1 MPWRE
6 TDVMDQRIK
15 FVAQALGERLN
26 FSHLCAEYGVA
37 RSTGYRWLNRYH
49 EVGQFSLLGE
59 RSRRPHHSPGKT
71 PHEIEERVIDLR
83 KRFGWG
89 ARKLQKLLSVE
100 GHDIPVSTLNRM
112 IKRNGLL
119 RVRECHRPAMSRFER
134 EQPNE
139 LWQMDFKG
147 EFSLKRGS
155 CHPLTILDDH
165 SRFALG
171 VFGLPNQRAE
181 SVERCLRQTFE
192 TYGVPQAM
200 LMDHGKPW
208 WSNTNGH
215 GLTTV
220 SVMLIK
226 QGIRL
231 YLSGIRHPQTQG
243 KIERFHRTL
252 KDHVRYHGKR
262 QTLDE
267 YCDLFASFRDEYNHV
282 RPHEAHWLT
291 EPAKHYQPSQ
301 KPYNP
306 QPIPWEYP
314 RGTMI
319 KRLNSQGF
327 VEYKSQRYF
336 VCEALRGEPIGMQY
350 VDGKLLIT
358 YRHME
363 IREIDIATG
372 RTMPL
377 VQPKNQP

>member
-1 MPWRE
+1 
-6 TDVMDQRIK
+6 MDQRIR
-15 FVAQALGERLN
+15 FVAQALGEGVN

-49 EVGQFSLLGE
+49 EVGQFSLLRE

-71 PHEIEERVIDLR
+71 PHEIEERVVDLR

-89 ARKLQKLLSVE
+89 ARKLQKLLSVK
-100 GHDIPVSTLNRM
+100 GHDVPVSTLNRM

-147 EFSLKRGS
+147 EFPLKRGY
-155 CHPLTILDDH
+155 CYPLTILDDH

-171 VFGLPNQRAE
+171 VFGLPHQRAE

-200 LMDHGKPW
+200 LMDHGTPW
-208 WSNTNGH
+208 WSTTNGH

-226 QGIRL
+226 QGMRL
-231 YLSGIRHPQTQG
+231 YLSGVRHPQTQG

-252 KDHVRYHGKR
+252 KDHVRHHGKR
-262 QTLDE
+262 RTLDA
-267 YCDLFASFRDEYNHV
+267 YCDLFASFRDEYNHL
-282 RPHEAHWLT
+282 RPHEAHLLT
-291 EPAKHYQPSQ
+291 EPAAHYQPSQ

-314 RGTMI
+314 TGIMV
-319 KRLNSQGF
+319 KRLNSQGC

-336 VCEALRGEPIGMQY
+336 VCEALRGEPIGIQY

-363 IREIDIATG
+363 IREIDLATG